1 VSSGD
6 IWIIGAAMTPFGRF
20 GDKDVIDLAA
30 EASLAAL
37 ADAGIPMAG
46 IGVLAAGN
54 VFEAGSHV
62 GQRLQKQIGQTGI
75 PVYNVINAC
84 ATGATAVRVAYL
96 SIAAGET
103 GTGLAVGVEKMGKMG
118 MLGGGAP
125 RPRPDKTVYQRRGR
139 YGSVL
144 KTEGVLGTNMMP
156 GVFAQAGTEY
166 ALEHGV
172 TAAQFAAVAQKN
184 HAHSVLNPLAQYR
197 KEFSLEEILGAE
209 MISYPNTLP
218 MCCPTGDGA
227 AAVVLVSDGKLRS
240 LDPDVR
246 RRAVKISASVMTS
259 DPWTEAGQVQPDV
272 NTLTRIAAD
281 AAYEKAGLGPA
292 DLDLVEMHDCF
303 ATAELLH
310 YDNLRL
316 CEPGGAGEF
325 IDSGAPWRDGRT
337 PVNVSGGLLSKGH
350 PLGATGIANLFEVTT
365 HLRGEAGDRQIEGAR
380 VGLTHVIGLA
390 SACAIHVL
398 ERSARP
404 RTPASS

>member
-6 IWIIGAAMTPFGRF
+6 VWIIGTAMTPFGRF
-20 GDKDVIDLAA
+20 ADKDLLDLA
-30 EASLAAL
+30 SDAAL
-37 ADAGIPMAG
+37 GALGDADMTMGHM
-46 IGVLAAGN
+46 GVLAMGN
-54 VFEAGSHV
+54 VYEANSHN

-75 PVYNVINAC
+75 PVFNVVNAC
-84 ATGATAVRVAYL
+84 ATGATAVRVAML
-96 SIAAGET
+96 SILAGECDT
-103 GTGLAVGVEKMGKMG
+103 GIAVGVEKMGKMG
-118 MLGGGAP
+118 LLAGGAKS
-125 RPRPDKTVYQRRGR
+125 REEKKVYAPAGR

-144 KTEGVLGTNMMP
+144 KTEGVLGTNLMP

-166 ALEHGV
+166 ALAHGV
-172 TAAQFAAVAQKN
+172 TATQFAKVAQKN

-197 KEFSLEEILGAE
+197 KEFSLDEIVDAE

-227 AAVVLVSDGKLRS
+227 AAVILVSDEKLRT

-246 RRAVKISASVMTS
+246 RRAIKISASVLTS
-259 DPWTEAGQVQPDV
+259 DPWSESDQVQPDV
-272 NTLTRIAAD
+272 NTLTRMAAD
-281 AAYEKAGLGPA
+281 AAYEKAGIGPQ
-292 DLDLVEMHDCF
+292 DLDLVELHDCF

-325 IDSGAPWRDGRT
+325 IDSGAPWRDGST

-350 PLGATGIANLFEVTT
+350 PLGATGVANLFEVVT

-390 SACAIHVL
+390 SACAVHVL
-398 ERSARP
+398 EAPAR
-404 RTPASS
+404 